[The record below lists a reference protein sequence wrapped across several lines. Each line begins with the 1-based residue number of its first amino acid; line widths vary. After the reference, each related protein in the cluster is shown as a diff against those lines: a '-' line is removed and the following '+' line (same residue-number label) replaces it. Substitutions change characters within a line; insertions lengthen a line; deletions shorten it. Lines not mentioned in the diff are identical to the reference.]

1 MALLRPTLPPG
12 ETFGLL
18 AAFASAS
25 DLYAGCERVRD
36 AGFPVHGLDKA
47 MGLGR
52 SRLPFVT
59 LVCGLSGALG
69 GFTLQIWANGIA
81 YPLMISGKPVFNWQP
96 YVPITFEL
104 GVLLAALSTVVAMLA
119 FNQLPML
126 FHPLFNSR
134 AFERVT
140 DDGFF
145 ISVEAWDA
153 KFSAIET
160 ERFLRQIGATNVELI
175 RRTVE
180 EPAPNPASGTQRP
193 SSLQEGSVR

>member
-1 MALLRPTLPPG
+1 MALLSPALPPG
-12 ETFGLL
+12 PTFGVL
-18 AAFASAS
+18 AAFASAR
-25 DLYAGCERVRD
+25 DLYHACERVRD
-36 AGFPVHGLDKA
+36 AGYTRWDAHSPFPVHGLDAA

-69 GFTLQIWANGIA
+69 GFTLQMWANGVA

-96 YVPITFEL
+96 YIPITFEL
-104 GVLLAALSTVVAMLA
+104 GVLLAALSTVAAMFA
-119 FNQLPML
+119 FTQLPML

-145 ISVEAWDA
+145 ISVEAWDP
-153 KFSAIET
+153 KFSALET
-160 ERFLRQIGATNVELI
+160 ERFLRQIGATHVELVQ
-175 RRTVE
+175 RAAVE
-180 EPAPNPASGTQRP
+180 LTSPEAR
-193 SSLQEGSVR
+193 VR